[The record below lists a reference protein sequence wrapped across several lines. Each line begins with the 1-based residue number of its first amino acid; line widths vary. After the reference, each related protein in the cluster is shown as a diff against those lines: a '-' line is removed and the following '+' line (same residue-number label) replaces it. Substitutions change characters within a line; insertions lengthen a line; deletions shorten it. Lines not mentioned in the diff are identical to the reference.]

1 MGLAGFN
8 LRRKRAEQKRQEGY
22 TDATVE
28 QNGYTDATVEQN
40 GYEHGDDLGKKA
52 TQLLRMNKN
61 ALCEYG
67 STLGLNLDPG
77 LPKETLIDMIQRKE
91 QE

>member
-1 MGLAGFN
+1 MGAASFAEEN
-8 LRRKRAEQKRQEGY
+8 ARKIREHKARMQAQYSDMSEHEQTE
-22 TDATVE
+22 
-28 QNGYTDATVEQN
+28 
-40 GYEHGDDLGKKA
+40 DLGKKA

-61 ALCEYG
+61 ALCKYG
-67 STLGLNLDPG
+67 STLGLNLDPD

>member
-28 QNGYTDATVEQN
+28 QNGY
-40 GYEHGDDLGKKA
+40 EHGDDLGNKA

-91 QE
+91 RE

>member
-28 QNGYTDATVEQN
+28 QNGN
-40 GYEHGDDLGKKA
+40 EHGDDLGKKA

-91 QE
+91 RE